1 MDIDSLQFAG
11 KCPSTTL
18 PAPPSTCSQHSRG
31 LRQDTTGS
39 IIRVSKAEK
48 LVERMRAGPK
58 DWSMSS
64 FEVVARHYGMTVRKS
79 GGSHF
84 VFLHSRS
91 EIAVSIP
98 FRRSIKPIYVA
109 QFLALI
115 DDIGTRE

>member
-1 MDIDSLQFAG
+1 MPVDR
-11 KCPSTTL
+11 
-18 PAPPSTCSQHSRG
+18 PASPPFTCSERSRG

-39 IIRVSKAEK
+39 IIGVSKAEK
-48 LVERMRAGPK
+48 LVKRMRASPK
-58 DWSMSS
+58 DWTMSS
-64 FEVVARHYGMTVRKS
+64 LEVVARHYGMTVRKS

-98 FRRSIKPIYVA
+98 YRRPIKPIYIA

>member
-1 MDIDSLQFAG
+1 MSIRCNVPRNARRHPARPTVYLLSAFSMVEAG
-11 KCPSTTL
+11 YY
-18 PAPPSTCSQHSRG
+18 
-31 LRQDTTGS
+31 RQYHPG
-39 IIRVSKAEK
+39 
-48 LVERMRAGPK
+48 
-58 DWSMSS
+58 
-64 FEVVARHYGMTVRKS
+64 RKS

-98 FRRSIKPIYVA
+98 FRRPIKPIYVA